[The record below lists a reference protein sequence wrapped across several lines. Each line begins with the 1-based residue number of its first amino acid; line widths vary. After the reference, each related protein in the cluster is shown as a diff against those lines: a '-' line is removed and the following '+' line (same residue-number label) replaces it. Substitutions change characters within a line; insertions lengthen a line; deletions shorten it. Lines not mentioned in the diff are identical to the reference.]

1 MKGFRLRRPSPALAV
16 SVVALFVALGGTAY
30 AGFTVPKNSVGT
42 KQLKN
47 NAVTTRKLAN
57 RAVTGAKIANNTITG
72 AKLNL
77 SRLGTVPSA
86 NHANSADNA
95 TNAAAAGSA
104 GNATGLAGPL
114 ASGQTLRGT
123 FGLGGHI
130 GPTTDFVQEEG
141 ITFQLPLA
149 SAPALNFVGPAG
161 APTAQC
167 PGSYTNPTAAPG
179 QICLYAV
186 NQTGAS
192 GVGTLALTPNKFG
205 VIVFP
210 TGVAAN
216 TNYEVDG
223 NWAVTAP

>member
-1 MKGFRLRRPSPALAV
+1 MKGFRLRRPRPALIV

-30 AGFTVPKNSVGT
+30 AGFSVPKNSVGT

-47 NAVTTRKLAN
+47 DAVTTKKLKN
-57 RAVTGAKIANNTITG
+57 GAVTGSKIANNTITG
-72 AKLNL
+72 AKINL
-77 SRLGTVPSA
+77 SKLGTVPSA
-86 NHANSADNA
+86 NHANSA
-95 TNAAAAGSA
+95 TSAAAAGSA

-114 ASGQTLRGT
+114 ASGQTLTGT

-130 GPTTDFVQEEG
+130 GPVSDFVQEEG
-141 ITFQLPLA
+141 ITFQIPLA
-149 SAPALNFVGPAG
+149 SAPALNYVAPSGPA
-161 APTAQC
+161 TAHC
-167 PGSYTNPTAAPG
+167 PGSFSNPTATPG